1 MACIHSPRSF
11 TKYQIITLETCAKL
25 LIENEVTKYEIDSLL
40 TKLGENDMIWQLSIW
55 GTLSPQQRL
64 VEYHILL
71 KRCEEN
77 GWSVEEREGGVLIRQ
92 YFKEIRDVH
101 KKLKEREEMLVE
113 EFKKKS
119 ILQQNLEASK
129 KEGRS
134 CSRI

>member
-113 EFKKKS
+113 EFKKKA